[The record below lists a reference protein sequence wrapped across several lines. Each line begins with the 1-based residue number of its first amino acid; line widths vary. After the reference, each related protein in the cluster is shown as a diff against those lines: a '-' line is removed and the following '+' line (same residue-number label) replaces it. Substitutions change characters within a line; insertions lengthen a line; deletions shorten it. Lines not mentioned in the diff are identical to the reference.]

1 MSMSSAGQKK
11 TTKPTG
17 TGKNYEWIATL
28 RGFAALLVF
37 VAHLPIPFP
46 DIVGFAI
53 GRTGVAIFFLITGYL
68 AVQSRRKRSR
78 GQYLFNRFA
87 RMYPVFWLILIA
99 TYIVKIVAWNADFIK
114 YLKDLALNMTLFNEF
129 LGSDC
134 IVGTSWMMPIQVCFF
149 VMLAVLAP
157 DFFEKK
163 RGEKSLRTDVL
174 FIAGCVLSLLLSV
187 LRYVTAKPFPTA
199 FGLLIL
205 LGLIGIQYHSSGNV
219 KGTAKYLIIFAVTF
233 IPSVILSYKEQ
244 AVGYIAAYAAGIGLF
259 ILAERFGVS
268 VKAMNMLGDIGFSFF
283 LAADIP
289 HIILEKM
296 IKTEG
301 SPVGLIL
308 FIIIKFAASL
318 ALAYLLTRFVEKP
331 MLKKAKDIESK
342 LK

>member
-1 MSMSSAGQKK
+1 
-11 TTKPTG
+11 
-17 TGKNYEWIATL
+17 
-28 RGFAALLVF
+28 
-37 VAHLPIPFP
+37 
-46 DIVGFAI
+46 
-53 GRTGVAIFFLITGYL
+53 
-68 AVQSRRKRSR
+68 
-78 GQYLFNRFA
+78 
-87 RMYPVFWLILIA
+87 
-99 TYIVKIVAWNADFIK
+99 
-114 YLKDLALNMTLFNEF
+114 
-129 LGSDC
+129 
-134 IVGTSWMMPIQVCFF
+134 MMPIQVCFF

-163 RGEKSLRTDVL
+163 RGEKTLRTDVL

-187 LRYVTAKPFPTA
+187 LRYVKGKPFPTA

-205 LGLIGIQYHSSGNV
+205 LGLIGIQYRGVGNV
-219 KGTAKYLIIFAVTF
+219 KGTAKYLIIFAVIF

-244 AVGYIAAYAAGIGLF
+244 AVGYFIAYSAGIVLF
-259 ILAERFGVS
+259 TLAERFGVS

-289 HIILEKM
+289 HIILEKF

-301 SPVGLIL
+301 SVVGLIL

-331 MLKKAKDIESK
+331 MLKKAKGIESK